1 MVSAPRL
8 ADVLGQVVSVD
19 VENDGALT
27 VRHDDTFA
35 SLRMVMIADGL
46 EMISLTQM
54 LAWDLTPDMDLR
66 KTVAAQAAKTMLGT
80 VTMVEHPIRG
90 EAGERA
96 DVVLRYNFPVAGL
109 NDEALQT
116 LVMMVLALPVA
127 YAQQRTG
134 DDGAGHRGGHPARAT
149 RLAAAA
155 IGAGAEQLDGVVHI
169 GEAVV
174 RGHLCGPRLDL
185 AAADLHRR
193 PAGAAHQV
201 MVMMRCRAAPVHR
214 FPGIGAHHIDEIRG
228 RQ

>member
-19 VENDGALT
+19 VEDDGALT

-80 VTMVEHPIRG
+80 VTMVEHPTRG
-90 EAGERA
+90 ETGERA
-96 DVVLRYNFPVAGL
+96 DVVLRYNFPVVGL

-116 LVMMVLALPVA
+116 LVMMVLATGADIRRALP
-127 YAQQRTG
+127 G
-134 DDGAGHRGGHPARAT
+134 
-149 RLAAAA
+149 
-155 IGAGAEQLDGVVHI
+155 
-169 GEAVV
+169 
-174 RGHLCGPRLDL
+174 
-185 AAADLHRR
+185 
-193 PAGAAHQV
+193 
-201 MVMMRCRAAPVHR
+201 
-214 FPGIGAHHIDEIRG
+214 
-228 RQ
+228 